1 MMSSAHSEGTVV
13 AGGNHVPLGEET
25 GAGQMHPGR
34 RRRRRTGGMNFVR
47 NSDPRV
53 LTNIDTEPID
63 IERQCGVAHTNGR
76 VCGAALTCRRH
87 SMGAKRAVA
96 GRSAPFDALLSALM
110 EQRRQ

>member
-34 RRRRRTGGMNFVR
+34 RRRRRTG
-47 NSDPRV
+47 
-53 LTNIDTEPID
+53 EPID